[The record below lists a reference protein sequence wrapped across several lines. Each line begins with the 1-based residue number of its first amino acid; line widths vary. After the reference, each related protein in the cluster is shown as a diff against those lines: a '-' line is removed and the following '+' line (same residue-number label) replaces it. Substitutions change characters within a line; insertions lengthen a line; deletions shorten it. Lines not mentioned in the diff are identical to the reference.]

1 MQPVKT
7 HENDRLDYPAAIAE
21 IERIVGKEVTS
32 VSGYF
37 KHIKNKEIRWL
48 FNFEMGFC
56 YINDKCQ
63 LYEMQ
68 PGPQSFQYRGKVHEE
83 VFYSADER
91 KNLLEQLSKRR
102 IGVQHQIASLVHTEK
117 FNLQETLNM
126 TDEEIEVAYNDM
138 RMELDS

>member
-1 MQPVKT
+1 MMMVGGKMDYEELSLFDLMDYYPTQQEEKKRREEKLKPVKT
-7 HENDRLDYPAAIAE
+7 HENDRLDYPVAIAE

-83 VFYSADER
+83 VFYSADDR
-91 KNLLEQLSKRR
+91 KRATTTIK
-102 IGVQHQIASLVHTEK
+102 
-117 FNLQETLNM
+117 
-126 TDEEIEVAYNDM
+126 
-138 RMELDS
+138 

>member
-1 MQPVKT
+1 MMMVGEKMDYEELSLFDLMDYYPTQQEEKKRKEEKLQPVKT

-91 KNLLEQLSKRR
+91 KKS
-102 IGVQHQIASLVHTEK
+102 IGTVE
-117 FNLQETLNM
+117 
-126 TDEEIEVAYNDM
+126 
-138 RMELDS
+138 

>member
-1 MQPVKT
+1 MLVLRLKLELSKKRLEKRKEEKLQPVKT

-68 PGPQSFQYRGKVHEE
+68 PGPKDFQYRGKVHEE
-83 VFYSADER
+83 VFYNADER
-91 KNLLEQLSKRR
+91 KRATTTIK
-102 IGVQHQIASLVHTEK
+102 
-117 FNLQETLNM
+117 
-126 TDEEIEVAYNDM
+126 
-138 RMELDS
+138 

>member
-1 MQPVKT
+1 MPSDELDLFDLMDYYPTQQEEKKRKEEKSKPVKM

-48 FNFEMGFC
+48 FNFEIGFC
-56 YINDKCQ
+56 YINEKSQ

-68 PGPQSFQYRGKVHEE
+68 PGPQSFRYRGKVHEE
-83 VFYSADER
+83 VFYNADER
-91 KNLLEQLSKRR
+91 KKSIR
-102 IGVQHQIASLVHTEK
+102 S
-117 FNLQETLNM
+117 
-126 TDEEIEVAYNDM
+126 IE
-138 RMELDS
+138 

>member
-1 MQPVKT
+1 MMMVGGKMDYEELSLFDLMDYYPTQQEEKKRREEKLKPVKT
-7 HENDRLDYPAAIAE
+7 HENDRLDYPVAIAE

-91 KNLLEQLSKRR
+91 KKS
-102 IGVQHQIASLVHTEK
+102 IGTVE
-117 FNLQETLNM
+117 
-126 TDEEIEVAYNDM
+126 
-138 RMELDS
+138 